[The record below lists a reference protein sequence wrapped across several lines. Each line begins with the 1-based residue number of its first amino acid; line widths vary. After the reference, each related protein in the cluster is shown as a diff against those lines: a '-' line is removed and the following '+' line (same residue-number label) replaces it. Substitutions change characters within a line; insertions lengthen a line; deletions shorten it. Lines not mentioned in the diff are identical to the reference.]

1 MTTHQTGKV
10 HVWWQ
15 KFFPKTFLR
24 KRVWLKFIAS
34 SKSVKT
40 HILEVILTAWDRSVS
55 LNWWLLSLNNVFE
68 EKTTYDQIHRNHVT
82 CRKTNNNCYSIP
94 FFFLSPCATAFT
106 LQHIA
111 GILQQ
116 LRKAS
121 TESTSRLWP
130 WCARRR
136 QPLSTSCCAQ
146 RILRKQQ
153 RTAPGRNGT
162 TTFYCVFCADRKS
175 VV

>member
-1 MTTHQTGKV
+1 MASFVKQC
-10 HVWWQ
+10 VWGENNLWSDSPQ
-15 KFFPKTFLR
+15 PCNLSQNKQQ
-24 KRVWLKFIAS
+24 
-34 SKSVKT
+34 
-40 HILEVILTAWDRSVS
+40 
-55 LNWWLLSLNNVFE
+55 LLQYPL
-68 EKTTYDQIHRNHVT
+68 
-82 CRKTNNNCYSIP
+82 
-94 FFFLSPCATAFT
+94 FFLSPCATAFT

-162 TTFYCVFCADRKS
+162 TTFYCVFCARWKLKS
-175 VV
+175 MMNFEHGRILYVCSLRQIPTFLLNNDIWGGWESE